1 MNKLTLQRRIL
12 TFVSFIEESVAQEGR
27 QFEQFQR
34 CFIFRCFIKFIQLLK
49 LNTVFTG
56 LLRRGFFLQ
65 ISGSN

>member
-1 MNKLTLQRRIL
+1 MNKLTLKHRIL
-12 TFVSFIEESVAQEGR
+12 SFVSFMEESVAQEGR

-34 CFIFRCFIKFIQLLK
+34 CFIFRCFSKFIQLLK

-56 LLRRGFFLQ
+56 LLRRRFFLE